1 MTLLFCIVLKTNPE
15 VDPVKR
21 PGPGFYGSTRVNPHL
36 CKDMYVR
43 SLQIKQNI
51 TPADV
56 IPLPLLPLPLLL
68 SNALLHLKLAILKI
82 NSKERKRDKADLT
95 HLLQIEREKQRKIN
109 HEN

>member
-1 MTLLFCIVLKTNPE
+1 
-15 VDPVKR
+15 
-21 PGPGFYGSTRVNPHL
+21 
-36 CKDMYVR
+36 MYVR

-68 SNALLHLKLAILKI
+68 SNALLHFKLAIPKI
-82 NSKERKRDKADLT
+82 NSKERKRDRADLT

>member
-51 TPADV
+51 TLANV

-68 SNALLHLKLAILKI
+68 SNALFHLKLAILKI

>member
-1 MTLLFCIVLKTNPE
+1 
-15 VDPVKR
+15 
-21 PGPGFYGSTRVNPHL
+21 
-36 CKDMYVR
+36 MYVR

-56 IPLPLLPLPLLL
+56 IPLPLLLSNPLL
-68 SNALLHLKLAILKI
+68 HFKLAIPKI
-82 NSKERKRDKADLT
+82 NSKERKRDRADLT